1 MFEHTQKDFR
11 AGKEEILH
19 VAQSLIHDHVP
30 AKKAGLRPGVWIER
44 GGVDMDVDSENRSGK
59 GVDVLEKRG
68 EVALGARFKTLGE
81 MAVAIEQAF
90 IVR

>member
-1 MFEHTQKDFR
+1 
-11 AGKEEILH
+11 
-19 VAQSLIHDHVP
+19 
-30 AKKAGLRPGVWIER
+30 
-44 GGVDMDVDSENRSGK
+44 MDVDSENRSGK